1 LIRRAGTRRPQADL
15 RLGSYYR
22 WVLTTALWPAEQ
34 TAGRILDLGCHSGF
48 WLHQQPGQDGAR
60 VGCDLEPVALYPH
73 IQYVKCDGRKL
84 PFATASFDLCTAWD
98 VLEHV
103 PDDQAMLRELS
114 RVLRPGSCARLSV
127 PHKHIAAFPPFLT
140 PWLHRRWQH
149 SVRTGYTPSEI
160 QSLARANGFA
170 ECRGIPLKAPWF
182 RSLYLAASLLWR
194 ISQPAG
200 RRLIA
205 AIARRDAAAG
215 CGPNGLLFVELQKR

>member
-1 LIRRAGTRRPQADL
+1 V

-22 WVLTTALWPAEQ
+22 WLLSTALWPGER
-34 TAGRILDLGCHSGF
+34 TPGRVLDLGCHSGF
-48 WLHQQPGQDGAR
+48 WLHRQPGEDGTR
-60 VGCDLEPVALYPH
+60 VGCDLQPVALYPD
-73 IQYVKCDGRKL
+73 IQYVKCDGRTL
-84 PFATASFDLCTAWD
+84 PFATGSVDLCTAWD

-114 RVLRPGSCARLSV
+114 RVLRPGCRARLSL

-160 QSLARANGFA
+160 QSLATANGFGQ
-170 ECRGIPLKAPWF
+170 CRVIALKAPWL
-182 RSLYLAASLLWR
+182 RSLYLVASLVWR
-194 ISQPAG
+194 VSQPAG

-205 AIARRDAAAG
+205 AIARWDAAAG
-215 CGPNGLLFVELQKR
+215 RGPKGLLFVELQKR